1 VANSDTMA
9 EEAAERAQLSSIYTP
24 IQRLRMRTDFYRKYR
39 LQELNGLPK
48 YAELRETLR
57 AAISDGFWKEG
68 DQIPAEVEIT
78 RLTPF
83 SLGTVQKALKALEAE
98 GVLWR
103 RQGHGTFVRH
113 SRPKFSDPWHFRFR
127 SSDERGT
134 LPAYP
139 EVLSRKQVAVSSRW
153 AKLLNPKTGRL
164 IQIDRRINI
173 GDEFLIYN
181 KFFVSAD
188 RYGGFLGRPSKKLH
202 SADFKTILHRE
213 YNVSLAQMSYTMQMM
228 TFPETVSRAL
238 KLPKRT
244 TGMLLEILA
253 SSERKD
259 PVYFQQVYIPL
270 SKFKLYITDP
280 STINHP

>member
-1 VANSDTMA
+1 MA
-9 EEAAERAQLSSIYTP
+9 KVAAERAQLSSVDTP
-24 IQRLRMRTDFYRKYR
+24 VRRLRMRADFYRKYR

-98 GVLWR
+98 GVLRR
-103 RQGHGTFVRH
+103 RQGHGTFVRLN
-113 SRPKFSDPWHFRFR
+113 RPKFADPWHFRFR
-127 SSDERGT
+127 SSDGKIT

-139 EVLSRKQVAVSSRW
+139 EVLSKKQVTVSSRW
-153 AKLLNPKTGRL
+153 AKLLSPKTSRL

-188 RYGGFLGRPSKKLH
+188 KYGGFLGRPNKELH

-213 YNVSLAQMSYTMQMM
+213 YNVLLAQMSYTMQMM
-228 TFPETVSRAL
+228 TFPEPVSRAL
-238 KLPKRT
+238 KLPKQT

-259 PVYFQQVYIPL
+259 PVYFQQAYIPP

-280 STINHP
+280 STINQP